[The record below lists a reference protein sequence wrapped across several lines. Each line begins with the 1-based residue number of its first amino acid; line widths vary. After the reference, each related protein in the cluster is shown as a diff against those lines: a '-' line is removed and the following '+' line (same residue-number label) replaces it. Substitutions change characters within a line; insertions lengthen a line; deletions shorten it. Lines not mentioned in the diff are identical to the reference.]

1 MSPQNI
7 LVADEDLDTRI
18 ILRALLERKGY
29 TVFEA
34 GSGTAA
40 LTALQGPISL
50 VILNHPM
57 NLSDDVSLA
66 AWLRSQPETRDI
78 PIINLT
84 SRAVPL
90 LMDEASR
97 QGVNVTLTKPLD
109 VRRVMSL
116 VEQLTAPLVAG

>member
-1 MSPQNI
+1 MSPQTI

-18 ILRALLERKGY
+18 ILRALLERQGY
-29 TVFEA
+29 TVVEA
-34 GSGTAA
+34 GNAKAA
-40 LTALQGPISL
+40 LVALQGPVSL

-57 NLSDDVSLA
+57 SLSEDMSLA
-66 AWLRSQPETRDI
+66 RWLRSQPHTRDM

-90 LMDEASR
+90 LIDEASK

-109 VRRVMSL
+109 VRRVLRL
-116 VEQLTAPLVAG
+116 VEELTSTVAAR

>member
-1 MSPQNI
+1 MVPQNI

-18 ILRALLERKGY
+18 ILRALLEREGY
-29 TVFEA
+29 RVIEA
-34 GSGTAA
+34 NNAA
-40 LTALQGPISL
+40 AAMAAFQNPIAL

-57 NLSDDVSLA
+57 CLTEDMTLA
-66 AWLRSQPETRDI
+66 RWLRSQPATRGV

-90 LMDEASR
+90 LIDEASK

-109 VRRVMSL
+109 VHRVLQL
-116 VEQLTAPLVAG
+116 VEELTMSSTVS